1 MARITLRDYN
11 NEINDLIDHRQIDE
25 AISHCRHIL
34 EAYPKHVDTYRLLG
48 KAYLE
53 EQRYGDA
60 ADILQRVLSSIP
72 DDFISQIGMSI
83 IREDEM
89 NLDAAIYHME
99 LAFES
104 QPSNHAI
111 QDELRRLFAKR
122 DGIEPARI
130 RLTRGALARMYA
142 HGHLHEQAIAELQT
156 ALSEDPKRFDLQTL
170 LAEML
175 YQADKKVES
184 AETCTRILEKL
195 PFNLEANRLLA
206 TILKESDRHDEAKRF
221 QQRWEALDPYA
232 AFVTD
237 KITKTEQLAD
247 DVVTIERED
256 WEPSFGDMPDTGQPA
271 WASSLGVSMEDEGP
285 QEEVP
290 DWLSPS
296 EDELPAAE
304 PSPLLDSTEGDW
316 MTPDASSTDSPF
328 GDADE
333 QPADDWMAEFSSET
347 PQEPTADSDDWLSEF
362 ASEEEKPEPST
373 EAEEEIPEFMK
384 DAGWTESSGEEEQT
398 PFFDQ
403 SDTPAEPTSEEEM
416 PDWLKDMAPSEDA
429 EPVAPTEDL
438 GALAEIKAEPDPEWE
453 EAVKKETGEPTPEW
467 LAELGEEAEETPA
480 ETEAEPEPSREVDP
494 AGYLAGDF
502 GEDDTDDWLSSLS
515 TDQPSTPEEEPPA
528 EEEKVAG
535 YLAGDFGEDDTDE
548 WLSSLSQAQ
557 PASPEEE
564 PPAEEEEVAGYPAS
578 DSGDD
583 DTDDW
588 LASLSE
594 GQAETPTEEPEA
606 VGEPA
611 LEPAAEDESD
621 EWLASLGEPQEQPA
635 EEEKEDT
642 AMDWLTPF
650 EEAEQAEEP
659 AAPTPTP
666 DQPLAT
672 LTPKP
677 DIGEE
682 TEEFATIFEEEPA
695 PDETPEPA
703 YPEEPAAVPEA
714 EQPEGLDWLT
724 DLEAEKGIG
733 EEELVASQDE
743 LAEEEESLPE
753 WLAQPAEFKPGDEQ
767 PAAEEITADE
777 ETDFAALF
785 GEPEAPSEEP
795 APVAEEAILED
806 EDDFSMDWL
815 DSISQEAAAEAGAEA
830 EVVGEGE
837 PAQAEED
844 LSALFGETPEEPAA
858 ETQEEPASSG
868 DEDALDWLHQLGGE
882 EPAEDQPEAQPA
894 ESEVDELAALFGT
907 DEPTPEALP
916 SEPVLEDEDDFSL
929 DWLESISEEAAAE
942 AGAEAPADEV
952 GAPEPT
958 ALDELADASEPVEKV
973 ADLSAIF
980 GEEPEEAEEPEAPPE
995 PAPEPA
1001 TVEDEGLAWLESL
1014 AAKQG
1019 VAEEELVT
1027 SPDERSTF
1035 ADDRTPEW
1043 LKELDEDQPAD
1054 EADETLV
1061 IDEVDEP
1068 DDLDVLDD
1076 LDDLDALLDE
1086 AEAAVEAQAADVT
1099 EAVLE
1104 DDDDFSMEW
1113 LESISQEA
1121 AAEASAD
1128 EVTPEP
1134 AEAITPDEDVPGTGD
1149 LAALLG
1155 EEGEPPAPTPPP
1167 TADEE
1172 IPEDDSLLV
1181 EELSALGQEE
1191 VETPEWLKIVEGEE
1205 PLAPSSEPE
1214 AVEEPAD
1221 SDVLAEQD
1229 DFSTGWL
1236 QSISEEA
1243 AAEAGAD
1250 ISEEVAQEI
1259 PEPPAAETPEW
1270 LTTIE
1275 EDAEEELTVEDI
1287 PDMAAIFGDEEE
1299 EEPAAVAE
1307 PEPEAEPVEPEEV
1320 APPEPEAVQPEEAA
1334 PPTAEVP
1341 EAKPSEPEEKPPTMV
1356 PEWLQEIADEK
1367 PAAEPVIE
1375 PEWLPE
1381 VSEPE
1386 PQPDVQPV
1394 AEEEWQPEAEIE
1406 AKAEAPPPTPPAP
1419 VAEEEPL
1426 TAPPAPPS
1434 DEMVKAKEAV
1444 QSGDIESAIKQFN
1457 AIIKKGKLLEEA
1469 IEEIK
1474 EALRRHPVNVELWQV
1489 LGDAYMKENNL
1500 QEALDAFSKA
1510 ENLLR

>member
-142 HGHLHEQAIAELQT
+142 HGHLYEQAIAELQT

-175 YQADKKVES
+175 YQADKRVEA

-195 PFNLEANRLLA
+195 PYNLDANRLLA
-206 TILKESDRHDEAKRF
+206 TILKESERHDEAKRF

-271 WASSLGVSMEDEGP
+271 WASSLGVSVEEGETAEDM
-285 QEEVP
+285 P
-290 DWLSPS
+290 DWLSTP
-296 EDELPAAE
+296 EDGLPDAE
-304 PSPLLDSTEGDW
+304 PSPLLDSTEDDW
-316 MTPDASSTDSPF
+316 MAADASSTDSPF
-328 GDADE
+328 GDAEE
-333 QPADDWMAEFSSET
+333 QPADDWMSEFSSDT
-347 PQEPTADSDDWLSEF
+347 PQEPAAEADDLLSEF
-362 ASEEEKPEPST
+362 AGEEETPEPSA
-373 EAEEEIPEFMK
+373 EDEEEIPEFMK
-384 DAGWTESSGEEEQT
+384 DAGWSERDGEVEKT

-403 SDTPAEPTSEEEM
+403 PDTPAEPTAEDEM

-429 EPVAPTEDL
+429 EPAAPTADL
-438 GALAEIKAEPDPEWE
+438 GALADIKAEADPEWE
-453 EAVKKETGEPTPEW
+453 EAVKKETGEPTPAW
-467 LAELGEEAEETPA
+467 LSELGEEVGKPPA
-480 ETEAEPEPSREVDP
+480 EPEAEPAREVDP
-494 AGYLAGDF
+494 AAYLAGDFGEDDTDDWLSSFSADQPGTPEEEPPAEKEEVEGYLAGDF

-515 TDQPSTPEEEPPA
+515 QAQPATPEGEPPA
-528 EEEKVAG
+528 EEEEAAG
-535 YLAGDFGEDDTDE
+535 YLAGDFGEDDTD
-548 WLSSLSQAQ
+548 
-557 PASPEEE
+557 
-564 PPAEEEEVAGYPAS
+564 
-578 DSGDD
+578 
-583 DTDDW
+583 DW

-594 GQAETPTEEPEA
+594 SQAETPAEEPEA

-611 LEPAAEDESD
+611 AEPAAADAGSQKD
-621 EWLASLGEPQEQPA
+621 DRLASLGEPEEQPA
-635 EEEKEDT
+635 DEEKEDT

-650 EEAEQAEEP
+650 EHEEEP
-659 AAPTPTP
+659 TAPTPAPAP

-677 DIGEE
+677 EAGEE
-682 TEEFATIFEEEPA
+682 TDEFTPVFEEEPA
-695 PDETPEPA
+695 PPETPEPA
-703 YPEEPAAVPEA
+703 FPEEKAAA
-714 EQPEGLDWLT
+714 PEGEEVEDLPWLA
-724 DLEAEKGIG
+724 DLEAEKGIA
-733 EEELVASQDE
+733 EEELVSSPGEQPADE
-743 LAEEEESLPE
+743 EGLPD
-753 WLAQPAEFKPGDEQ
+753 WLSQPAEFELADEQ
-767 PAAEEITADE
+767 PVAEEITSEE

-785 GEPEAPSEEP
+785 SEPETPSEE
-795 APVAEEAILED
+795 AVPVAEEAILED

-830 EVVGEGE
+830 GAEADAFGEDE
-837 PAQAEED
+837 PVEPEED
-844 LSALFGETPEEPAA
+844 LSALFGETPQEPAA
-858 ETQEEPASSG
+858 EPVEEPIPSE
-868 DEDALDWLHQLGGE
+868 DEDALDWLQQLGE
-882 EPAEDQPEAQPA
+882 QEPAEEQPEAQPA

-907 DEPTPEALP
+907 DEPSPEPAP
-916 SEPVLEDEDDFSL
+916 SEPVLEDEDDFSMEWL
-929 DWLESISEEAAAE
+929 DSISQEAAAE
-942 AGAEAPADEV
+942 AGVEDSIEEES
-952 GAPEPT
+952 APEPT
-958 ALDELADASEPVEKV
+958 ALDELAGVSEPEEQVE
-973 ADLSAIF
+973 DISALF
-980 GEEPEEAEEPEAPPE
+980 GEEPEEPEVPEAPAE
-995 PAPEPA
+995 PASEPP

-1027 SPDERSTF
+1027 SPDERSTY

-1043 LKELDEDQPAD
+1043 LKDLDEDQPAD
-1054 EADETLV
+1054 ETLV
-1061 IDEVDEP
+1061 IDD
-1068 DDLDVLDD
+1068 LDD
-1076 LDDLDALLDE
+1076 LEDLDALLDE
-1086 AEAAVEAQAADVT
+1086 AEAAVEAQTTEVT

-1104 DDDDFSMEW
+1104 DDDDFSMDW
-1113 LESISQEA
+1113 LDSISQEA
-1121 AAEASAD
+1121 AAEAGAD
-1128 EVTPEP
+1128 DVAPEP
-1134 AEAITPDEDVPGTGD
+1134 AETFSPEEVAPSAEEEVPK
-1149 LAALLG
+1149 
-1155 EEGEPPAPTPPP
+1155 PPAPTPAL
-1167 TADEE
+1167 TAEE
-1172 IPEDDSLLV
+1172 EVTEDDT
-1181 EELSALGQEE
+1181 
-1191 VETPEWLKIVEGEE
+1191 TPEWLKIVEGEE
-1205 PLAPSSEPE
+1205 PPATPVE
-1214 AVEEPAD
+1214 AEVEEEPVS
-1221 SDVLAEQD
+1221 SDVLEEQD

-1250 ISEEVAQEI
+1250 ISEEVADEI

-1270 LTTIE
+1270 LTSIE
-1275 EDAEEELTVEDI
+1275 EDAEEELAVEEI
-1287 PDMAAIFGDEEE
+1287 PDMAAIFGDEDE

-1307 PEPEAEPVEPEEV
+1307 PEAEPIEPEEV
-1320 APPEPEAVQPEEAA
+1320 SPPPPEPEPVQPEEAA
-1334 PPTAEVP
+1334 PPTTEISP
-1341 EAKPSEPEEKPPTMV
+1341 DEPEEPVDKPTMV

-1367 PAAEPVIE
+1367 PSADAEPVIE

-1381 VSEPE
+1381 VREPE

-1394 AEEEWQPEAEIE
+1394 AEEEWQPEAEAE
-1406 AKAEAPPPTPPAP
+1406 AEAPPAPPPAP
-1419 VAEEEPL
+1419 VVDEEPAA
-1426 TAPPAPPS
+1426 APPAPPS
-1434 DEMVKAKEAV
+1434 DEVIEANRAV
-1444 QSGDIESAIKQFN
+1444 QSGDIDSAIKQFN
-1457 AIIKKGKLLEEA
+1457 SIIKKGKLLEEA

-1500 QEALDAFSKA
+1500 QEALDAYSKA